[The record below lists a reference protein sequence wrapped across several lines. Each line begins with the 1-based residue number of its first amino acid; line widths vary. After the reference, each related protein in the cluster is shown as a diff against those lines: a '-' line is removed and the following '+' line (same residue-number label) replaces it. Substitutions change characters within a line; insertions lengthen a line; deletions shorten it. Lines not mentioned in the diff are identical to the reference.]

1 MRSWTWLVGLCVCGV
16 VAATAGTPA
25 RADEIVIGGQCDRT
39 GPTKNVGTQLCPGV
53 FDYVKLV
60 NKKGGI
66 NGHTLRYIE
75 VENAYKV
82 DRGVEAY
89 ERLKREGAVVMLDYG
104 TPIVYALTPRHMED
118 KIPGLTPGFGRADS
132 TDGERFPYIFP
143 VAASYWSQMGAAM
156 QYLKDHGGVKKG
168 AKIAYL
174 FYDNPAG
181 REPLG
186 IFKRICDMEGYE
198 CRDFAVPAPGVE
210 MSSQVLD
217 IARRM
222 RPDWVVTHLF
232 GKAPSVSIKEFKKNG
247 FPLDKVISLVWG
259 AGEEDMQV
267 AGWDT
272 AQGYLGMQ
280 FAGVGRDFP
289 VIQDIIKMYQA
300 ENQEVPEY
308 VGWVYYNRGVLT
320 AALIAEG
327 IRLAIEH
334 EGLPVTGEKL
344 HKGFESIKDFTLGG
358 FLPPLTVVRDDHEGG
373 GWVRFYQTK
382 GEKLVPFTDW
392 FRGYRDVVL
401 DEVKKAEKAE
411 KAEDK
416 K

>member
-1 MRSWTWLVGLCVCGV
+1 MRSWQWLVVLFVCGV
-16 VAATAGTPA
+16 VAGGAGTTA
-25 RADEIVIGGQCDRT
+25 RADELVIGGQCDRT
-39 GPTKNVGTQLCPGV
+39 GPTKNVGTQACPGV
-53 FDYVKLV
+53 FDYIKLT

-66 NGHTLRYIE
+66 QGHTLRYIE

-132 TDGERFPYIFP
+132 TDGQRFPYIFP

-168 AKIAYL
+168 GKIAYL

-217 IARRM
+217 ITRRM
-222 RPDWVVTHLF
+222 RPEWVITHLF

-308 VGWVYYNRGVLT
+308 VGWVYYNRGVLIG
-320 AALIAEG
+320 ALMVEG

-334 EGLPVTGEKL
+334 EGLPVTGEKVQ
-344 HKGFESIKDFTLGG
+344 KGFERLRDFTLGG
-358 FLPPLTVVRDDHEGG
+358 FLPPLTVTRDDHEGG

-382 GEKLVPFTDW
+382 GQKLVPFTDW

-411 KAEDK
+411 KAEDRK
-416 K
+416 